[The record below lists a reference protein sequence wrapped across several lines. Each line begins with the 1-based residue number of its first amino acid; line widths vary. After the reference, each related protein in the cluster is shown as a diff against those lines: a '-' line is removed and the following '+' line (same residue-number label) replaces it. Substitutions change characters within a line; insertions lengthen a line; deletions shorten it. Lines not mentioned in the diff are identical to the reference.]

1 MTASQIET
9 LIRAA
14 LLAPEPWPL
23 LERAA
28 GLADNTRDRQLVALA
43 TAWLTGELDRV
54 DALAR
59 DHLVDHPDSTL
70 AVEIASATLATDTAT
85 LD

>member
-14 LLAPEPWPL
+14 LRAPEPWPL

-28 GLADNTRDRQLVALA
+28 QLADSTRDRQLVALA
-43 TAWLTGELDRV
+43 TARVIGDHDRV

-59 DHLVDHPDSTL
+59 DHLVDHPDSIL
-70 AVEIASATLATDTAT
+70 AVEIATAT
-85 LD
+85 PASDTERS

>member
-14 LLAPEPWPL
+14 LRTPEPWPL
-23 LERAA
+23 LERATE
-28 GLADNTRDRQLVALA
+28 LADCTRDRQLVALA
-43 TAWLTGELDRV
+43 TARVAGDLDRV

-59 DHLVDHPDSTL
+59 DHLVDHPDSVL
-70 AVEIASATLATDTAT
+70 AVEIATAPLDTET
-85 LD
+85 EKS